1 MSELSETT
9 NDATTPGKKRPATSK
24 SKKQPASKKKKIE
37 PPDEDLDESTNLTEA
52 SINMDELAEDEKLSP
67 EELQKKIDK
76 TNRQVKLLVYN
87 FTTRLS

>member
-9 NDATTPGKKRPATSK
+9 NDANTPGKKRPAASK

-87 FTTRLS
+87 FTTRW

>member
-9 NDATTPGKKRPATSK
+9 NDATPGKKRPAASK

-76 TNRQVKLLVYN
+76 TNR
-87 FTTRLS
+87 